1 MRDEVVLEE
10 SYAKSTIIKKDNRN
24 FGLITLPKFYVD
36 FNDYKEINCAKDVKN
51 EIIKLKEQNIEGL
64 VLDLRNNGG
73 GALQTV
79 VEMTGLFIETGPVV
93 QVKSIG
99 NRKKVLYDKDP
110 SVTWDGPL
118 VILVNQMS
126 ASASEILAAA
136 LQDYERAVVIG
147 SDNTFGKGTVQ
158 NVLDLNRFVSNSD
171 FDIGALKIT
180 TEKFYRISGGS
191 VQLKGVES
199 DIVTPNRF
207 SHIKIGE
214 SDEDNPLGW
223 DQIDKANYKKWNG
236 YFNLKDVIDDS
247 KLRISNNKVFNLI
260 NSNAKWLAEKREKK
274 IFPLDYKSYK
284 SDQVENKKEL
294 EKFSQI
300 LDYKN
305 NLNFQLLS
313 NQSKKIID
321 SKEYEEKTNRWENML
336 KSDIYI
342 NESVNVLSNLKTKKI
357 QQNNILAKAG

>member
-1 MRDEVVLEE
+1 
-10 SYAKSTIIKKDNRN
+10 
-24 FGLITLPKFYVD
+24 
-36 FNDYKEINCAKDVKN
+36 
-51 EIIKLKEQNIEGL
+51 
-64 VLDLRNNGG
+64 
-73 GALQTV
+73 
-79 VEMTGLFIETGPVV
+79 
-93 QVKSIG
+93 
-99 NRKKVLYDKDP
+99 
-110 SVTWDGPL
+110 
-118 VILVNQMS
+118 
-126 ASASEILAAA
+126 
-136 LQDYERAVVIG
+136 
-147 SDNTFGKGTVQ
+147 
-158 NVLDLNRFVSNSD
+158 
-171 FDIGALKIT
+171 
-180 TEKFYRISGGS
+180 
-191 VQLKGVES
+191 
-199 DIVTPNRF
+199 
-207 SHIKIGE
+207 
-214 SDEDNPLGW
+214 
-223 DQIDKANYKKWNG
+223 
-236 YFNLKDVIDDS
+236 
-247 KLRISNNKVFNLI
+247 VFNLI